1 MFDVLKFISMLPM
14 VLEFLSRIIK
24 EVEGI
29 IKEGKEKKNAVMEA
43 IKEFLSQF
51 GINFDRVKNMVSALI
66 DSYVFFYNIAGLFT
80 HR

>member
-29 IKEGKEKKNAVMEA
+29 IEEGKEKKNTVMEA
-43 IKEFLSQF
+43 VKEFLTQF

>member
-1 MFDVLKFISMLPM
+1 MRSDEICLMYSSLY
-14 VLEFLSRIIK
+14 LCYLWFLSSFH
-24 EVEGI
+24 GSSA
-29 IKEGKEKKNAVMEA
+29 EKKNAVMQA
-43 IKEFLSQF
+43 VKEFLSQF

>member
-29 IKEGKEKKNAVMEA
+29 IEAGAEKKNAVMQA
-43 IKEFLSQF
+43 VKEFLSQF

>member
-29 IKEGKEKKNAVMEA
+29 IEAGAEKKNAVMEA
-43 IKEFLSQF
+43 VKEFLSQF
-51 GINFDRVKNMVSALI
+51 DINFDHVKNMVSALI
-66 DSYVFFYNIAGLFT
+66 DSYVFFYNIAGLFK
-80 HR
+80 HK

>member
-29 IKEGKEKKNAVMEA
+29 IEAGAEKKNTVMQAV
-43 IKEFLSQF
+43 KEFLSQF

>member
-29 IKEGKEKKNAVMEA
+29 IEEGKEKKNAVMEA